1 LSKTNKLLT
10 GIISATMIT
19 AAGCNND
26 ESLPPVPEGTDCGDW
41 EWEAEEGVWECD
53 DYDSPHFGYFY
64 YGGKLFSSKSSLKSS
79 SAYKSYR
86 SSSSFKGGSSGF
98 GSGSSG
104 GFGG

>member
-1 LSKTNKLLT
+1 
-10 GIISATMIT
+10 MIT